1 MSKINDSIYAKTAFL
16 RRQGGNLAASL
27 VWLDL
32 LAPQR
37 NATLSTL
44 CTSSGRLSLH
54 ASLDLTG
61 HGKESLFNIGRSL
74 GRSFK
79 KFNSE
84 AISKFFS
91 LLSGNNALARQI
103 GLVTDQELV
112 DILSGISV
120 DFVQPL
126 LYVVKGFLVRNVVND
141 DDTMGSTVVRGCNG
155 TETLLS
161 GSIPDLEL
169 DSLSVEFNSADF
181 LQETRG
187 SQQH

>member
-1 MSKINDSIYAKTAFL
+1 MKGPAFSTFENRLQQAAMSGIHRLITAYTPRPL
-16 RRQGGNLAASL
+16 SSCRGENLAASL

-61 HGKESLFNIGRSL
+61 HGKERLFDIGRSL

-84 AISKFFS
+84 AVSKFFT

-103 GLVTDQELV
+103 GLVT
-112 DILSGISV
+112 
-120 DFVQPL
+120 
-126 LYVVKGFLVRNVVND
+126 N
-141 DDTMGSTVVRGCNG
+141 
-155 TETLLS
+155 
-161 GSIPDLEL
+161 
-169 DSLSVEFNSADF
+169 
-181 LQETRG
+181 
-187 SQQH
+187 

>member
-1 MSKINDSIYAKTAFL
+1 MRIRSVSDKAAGRVSAFSTFENRLQQGGYARDPAIDVCIYAKTAFL
-16 RRQGGNLAASL
+16 LCQGGNLAASL

-61 HGKESLFNIGRSL
+61 HGKESLFDIGRSL
-74 GRSFK
+74 GRSFE

-84 AISKFFS
+84 AISKFLS

-103 GLVTDQELV
+103 GLVTD
-112 DILSGISV
+112 
-120 DFVQPL
+120 
-126 LYVVKGFLVRNVVND
+126 
-141 DDTMGSTVVRGCNG
+141 
-155 TETLLS
+155 
-161 GSIPDLEL
+161 
-169 DSLSVEFNSADF
+169 
-181 LQETRG
+181 
-187 SQQH
+187 